1 MQRAI
6 VVGLIGS
13 GIQQS
18 LTPAMHEREGA
29 AHGIAYAYR
38 LIDLDVLG
46 LSSAA
51 LPDLLLA
58 AERMGLDGLNITY
71 PCKQTVI
78 PLLDELSEDARNL
91 GAVNTVVLRDRR
103 RIGHNTDWWGFAEA
117 FKRELPSA
125 SLGKVVLLGAGGAGS
140 AVAHALLTVGAQHLI
155 IVEPDR
161 AKAAEL
167 ESSLERRFGQGRAST
182 ETADHALP
190 GADGIVNATPIG
202 MAKHPGM
209 ALDAALIRPLT
220 GWRTSSTFPSKPS
233 CCVMRARSDAAPWA
247 EAEWRSFRPCGRSN
261 CSPGGRPMLPA
272 CSTTSGTFAPRGNEP
287 VRESWPG
294 YSISTAPSSSS

>member
-1 MQRAI
+1 
-6 VVGLIGS
+6 
-13 GIQQS
+13 
-18 LTPAMHEREGA
+18 MHEREGVMQ
-29 AHGIAYAYR
+29 GIPYAYR
-38 LIDLDVLG
+38 LIDLDTLG
-46 LSSAA
+46 LTSDA

-209 ALDAALIRPLT
+209 ALDAALIRSAHWVADVIYFPLET
-220 GWRTSSTFPSKPS
+220 ELLRH
-233 CCVMRARSDAAPWA
+233 ARSIGCRTMGGGGMAVFQAVRAFELFSGRTADAA
-247 EAEWRSFRPCGRSN
+247 RMQHHFRDLCAARQ
-261 CSPGGRPMLPA
+261 
-272 CSTTSGTFAPRGNEP
+272 
-287 VRESWPG
+287 
-294 YSISTAPSSSS
+294 

>member
-1 MQRAI
+1 MQRAV

-29 AHGIAYAYR
+29 AHGIPYAYR

-46 LSSAA
+46 LSSEA
-51 LPDLLLA
+51 LPELLQA
-58 AERMGLDGLNITY
+58 AEWMGLDGLNITY
-71 PCKQTVI
+71 PCKQTII

-117 FKRELPSA
+117 FKRELAGAPV
-125 SLGKVVLLGAGGAGS
+125 GKVVLLGAGGAGS
-140 AVAHALLTVGAQHLI
+140 AVARALLTLGAQHLV

-161 AKAAEL
+161 AKGADLA
-167 ESSLERRFGQGRAST
+167 SSLERRFGQGRAST
-182 ETADHALP
+182 GTADQALLA
-190 GADGIVNATPIG
+190 ADGVVNATPIG

-209 ALDAALIRPLT
+209 PVDAVLIRSTQWVADVIYFPLETELLRRARTVGCRTMGGGGMAVFQAVRAFELFSGRMADAARMQRNFRDL
-220 GWRTSSTFPSKPS
+220 
-233 CCVMRARSDAAPWA
+233 CAARQ
-247 EAEWRSFRPCGRSN
+247 
-261 CSPGGRPMLPA
+261 
-272 CSTTSGTFAPRGNEP
+272 
-287 VRESWPG
+287 
-294 YSISTAPSSSS
+294 